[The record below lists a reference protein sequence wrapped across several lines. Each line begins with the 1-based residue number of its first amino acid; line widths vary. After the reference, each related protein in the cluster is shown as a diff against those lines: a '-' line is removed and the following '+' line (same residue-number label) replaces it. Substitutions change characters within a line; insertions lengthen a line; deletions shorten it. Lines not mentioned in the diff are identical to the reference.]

1 MKISP
6 EELKDAAWDARIE
19 LTTTEEKELQEE
31 VQYFFNLTQPL
42 QQIDLAGIA
51 ATCYGHQGPN
61 ILRDDLT
68 KPSLPLEVSMAN
80 APATDESCF
89 LVPRIIEE

>member
-1 MKISP
+1 MQISP
-6 EELKDAAWDARIE
+6 EELKNAAWDARIE
-19 LTTTEEKELQEE
+19 LTAAEEKELQEE

-42 QQIDLAGIA
+42 QEIDLAGIA
-51 ATCYGHQGPN
+51 ATYYGHQGLN

-68 KPSLPLEVSMAN
+68 KSSLPLEASMAN
-80 APATDESCF
+80 APAADESCF